1 MIRVPVHK
9 LHAGMVLARGIAFPR
24 DPRRLLLKRD
34 GEITADL
41 VPRLEQLGIEEVWIR
56 YPALE
61 FLDELIDDELEDRRR
76 EVYARVRET
85 FVQIVPGSPCE
96 LDVDR
101 FSESIRDLFIS
112 LNENNRGHVL
122 LGKLDAHDN
131 YLLSHSA
138 NVCYLALLL
147 GMKTSDY
154 LAGKG
159 LSSKGLARCGAAD
172 AADLQHLALGCLLHD
187 VGKTRVPFE
196 ILNKPGRLTEE
207 EMEIIRR
214 HPRDG
219 YEMVKDQVPEA
230 AADVVLNHH
239 QRFDG
244 RGYPSRIDV
253 VTGEE
258 TTPLAGEEIPIFSR
272 IATIGDV
279 YDAATSRRVYSRAKP
294 PVQVL
299 HEMRSWCEGFFD
311 PVLEQAFYEII
322 PPLPIGQ
329 VVRLSDGSE
338 AVVVDFD
345 PRCPVQPRVQRLGH
359 PGGEPLGEHVAERGG
374 EEIDLSLC
382 DDLHVCEVDGQDVRP
397 FLALQQGESAELV
410 GAGA

>member
-1 MIRVPVHK
+1 MLRVPVHK
-9 LHAGMVLARGIAFPR
+9 LQPGMVLARGIAFPR

-34 GEITADL
+34 GKITADL
-41 VPRLEQLGIEEVWIR
+41 LPRLEQLGIEEVWVR

-61 FLDELIDDELEDRRR
+61 FLEEMINDELEDHRR

-85 FVQIVPGSPCE
+85 FVRIVPGSPCE

-101 FSESIRDLFIS
+101 FQESIRDLFVS
-112 LNENNRGHVL
+112 LNDNNRGHVL

-147 GMKTSDY
+147 GMKTSGY
-154 LAGKG
+154 V
-159 LSSKGLARCGAAD
+159 SSKGLARCGAAD

-187 VGKTRVPFE
+187 VGKLRVPLE

-219 YEMVKDQVPEA
+219 YEMVKGQIPEA
-230 AADVVLNHH
+230 AADIVLNHH

-253 VTGEE
+253 VRGEP
-258 TTPLAGEEIPIFSR
+258 TAPPAGEEIPIFSR
-272 IATIGDV
+272 IATIVDV

-299 HEMRSWCEGFFD
+299 HEMRTWCEGFFD
-311 PVLEQAFYEII
+311 PQLEQAFYEII

-338 AVVVDFD
+338 AVVIDFD
-345 PRCPVQPRVQRLGH
+345 PRHPAQPRVQQLGY
-359 PGGEPLGEHVAERGG
+359 PGGESLDQHVG
-374 EEIDLSLC
+374 EEIDLAQC
-382 DDLHVCEVDGQDVRP
+382 DGLHVHEIDGQDVRA
-397 FLALQQGESAELV
+397 FLASQQGELAEL
-410 GAGA
+410 AGA

>member
-1 MIRVPVHK
+1 MLRVPVHK
-9 LHAGMVLARGIAFPR
+9 LQPGMVLARGIAFPR

-34 GEITADL
+34 GEVTADL
-41 VPRLEQLGIEEVWIR
+41 VSRLEQLGIEEVWVR

-61 FLDELIDDELEDRRR
+61 FLEEMINDELEDHRR

-85 FVQIVPGSPCE
+85 FVRIVPGSPCE

-101 FSESIRDLFIS
+101 FQESIRDLFIS

-122 LGKLDAHDN
+122 LSKLDAHDN

-147 GMKTSDY
+147 GMKTSGY
-154 LAGKG
+154 V
-159 LSSKGLARCGAAD
+159 SSKGLARCGAAD

-187 VGKTRVPFE
+187 VGKLRVPLE

-207 EMEIIRR
+207 EMEIVRR

-219 YEMVKDQVPEA
+219 YEMVMGQIPEA

-244 RGYPSRIDV
+244 CGYPSRFDA

-258 TTPLAGEEIPIFSR
+258 TVPLAGEEISVFSR
-272 IATIGDV
+272 VATIVDV
-279 YDAATSRRVYSRAKP
+279 YDAATSRRVYSQAKP

-299 HEMRSWCEGFFD
+299 HEMRTWCEGFFD

-345 PRCPVQPRVQRLGH
+345 PCCPVRPRVQRLSH
-359 PGGEPLGEHVAERGG
+359 PGGEPLGEYES
-374 EEIDLSLC
+374 EEIDLARC
-382 DDLHVCEVDGQDVRP
+382 DDLHVHEVNGQDVRP
-397 FLALQQGESAELV
+397 FLALQQGESVELAA
-410 GAGA
+410 AGA

>member
-1 MIRVPVHK
+1 MLRVPVHK
-9 LHAGMVLARGIAFPR
+9 LQPGMVLARGIPFPR
-24 DPRRLLLKRD
+24 DRRRLLLERD
-34 GEITADL
+34 GEITSDL

-61 FLDELIDDELEDRRR
+61 FLEELINDELEDQRR

-122 LGKLDAHDN
+122 LSKLDAHDN

-138 NVCYLALLL
+138 NVCYLAMLL

-154 LAGKG
+154 ISGD
-159 LSSKGLARCGAAD
+159 GLARCGAAE
-172 AADLQHLALGCLLHD
+172 ATDLQHLALGCLLHD
-187 VGKTRVPFE
+187 VGKMRVPLE

-207 EMEIIRR
+207 EMEVIRR

-219 YEMVKDQVPEA
+219 YEMVKGQIPAA

-244 RGYPSRIDV
+244 QGYPSRIDTV
-253 VTGEE
+253 SGEA
-258 TTPLAGEEIPIFSR
+258 TTPPAGEEISVFSR
-272 IATIGDV
+272 VATIVDV
-279 YDAATSRRVYSRAKP
+279 SMSND
-294 PVQVL
+294 
-299 HEMRSWCEGFFD
+299 E
-311 PVLEQAFYEII
+311 
-322 PPLPIGQ
+322 
-329 VVRLSDGSE
+329 
-338 AVVVDFD
+338 
-345 PRCPVQPRVQRLGH
+345 
-359 PGGEPLGEHVAERGG
+359 
-374 EEIDLSLC
+374 
-382 DDLHVCEVDGQDVRP
+382 
-397 FLALQQGESAELV
+397 
-410 GAGA
+410 